1 LLTKN
6 FTSFRSR
13 TLRATTRCIGS
24 PGIMADRGVEVE
36 DRGEAG
42 IFADYQSAAWYA
54 HALDPVIEPW
64 HVIESFY

>member
-1 LLTKN
+1 
-6 FTSFRSR
+6 
-13 TLRATTRCIGS
+13 
-24 PGIMADRGVEVE
+24 MADRGVEVE